1 MKRLT
6 PVLLSS
12 LKVIISGGVGCLFV
26 SASLAKTYPPKPIRV
41 VVPFAAGGVA
51 DITAR
56 VVSQKMG
63 EQLGQQMLVD
73 NRPSAGGVVA
83 AEAVAKAAP
92 DGYTLFLV
100 SNGAAVSA
108 SLFKSLPYDTLK
120 DFAPISTLGF
130 FDIVLLV
137 SPDSKFGSA

>member
-1 MKRLT
+1 MHTVSPRLFA
-6 PVLLSS
+6 LLAAALSS
-12 LKVIISGGVGCLFV
+12 G
-26 SASLAKTYPPKPIRV
+26 AALAQNYPAKPIRI

-56 VVSQKMG
+56 VVSQRMG
-63 EQLGQQMLVD
+63 EALGQQMLVE

-83 AEAVAKAAP
+83 AEAVAKSAP
-92 DGYTLFLV
+92 DGYTLVLV

-120 DFAPISTLGF
+120 DFAPI
-130 FDIVLLV
+130 
-137 SPDSKFGSA
+137 